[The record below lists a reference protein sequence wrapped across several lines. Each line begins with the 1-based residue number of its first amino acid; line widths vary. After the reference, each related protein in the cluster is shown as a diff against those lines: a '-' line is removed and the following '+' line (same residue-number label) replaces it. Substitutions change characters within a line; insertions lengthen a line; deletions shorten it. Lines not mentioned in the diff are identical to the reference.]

1 MLERAVELKQG
12 LTIKQS
18 LDARD
23 QDSETGQPPGWQQKI
38 KSNRVQIKDEIQPLL
53 VGQTGGNAVSLS
65 VGVQGEINKQ
75 LGLLF
80 QG

>member
-12 LTIKQS
+12 LTITQS

-53 VGQTGGNAVSLS
+53 GQTGGNAVSLS